1 VALTQE
7 EFAHAR
13 ATYYELAGCDPST
26 GYPTRAKLADLGLEW
41 LADTM
46 PAAR

>member
-1 VALTQE
+1 MLVL
-7 EFAHAR
+7 FA
-13 ATYYELAGCDPST
+13 LAGCDPST
-26 GYPTRAKLADLGLEW
+26 GYPTRAKLTDLGLEW